1 MMNGSM
7 FVLTADCLEAAEE
20 VARSDV
26 YAVSGVWDMD
36 TVSDSVSAVFFIL
49 YKVL

>member
-7 FVLTADCLEAAEE
+7 FVLTADSLEAAEE

-26 YAVSGVWDMD
+26 YAVSGVWDMN
-36 TVSDSVSAVFFIL
+36 TVCDSFAIV
-49 YKVL
+49 